1 MVNMTAPGL
10 RPHTVSGSTPQL
22 SASYCPRRQ
31 HGADNCE
38 GAVMSLPMVVPD
50 MGLPSAVT
58 IYEVGPRDGLQNE
71 SAIVPLDV
79 KVHFVHRL
87 VDAGL
92 PIVEANSFDQ
102 PNWVPQLAVA
112 AQMVG

>member
-10 RPHTVSGSTPQL
+10 RPDTVSGSTPQL

-38 GAVMSLPMVVPD
+38 GAVMSLPIVVPD
-50 MGLPSAVT
+50 PTLPAAVT

-79 KVHFVHRL
+79 KAAFVGRL
-87 VDAGL
+87 IAAARPTGG
-92 PIVEANSFDQ
+92 ATSFGH
-102 PNWVPQLAVA
+102 PRWGHQL
-112 AQMVG
+112 